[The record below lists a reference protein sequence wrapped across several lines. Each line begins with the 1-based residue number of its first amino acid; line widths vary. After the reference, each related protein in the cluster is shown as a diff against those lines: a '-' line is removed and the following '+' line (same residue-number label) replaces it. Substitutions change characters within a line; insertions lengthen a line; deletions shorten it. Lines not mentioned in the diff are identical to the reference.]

1 MKKWM
6 GISTIVLAG
15 LLGAC
20 GSDDAGEENQGAEND
35 GSAENLLAQIQEE
48 GTITV
53 GTEGTYAP
61 FTFHDDTDKLTG
73 YDVEVMNEIAERMGV
88 EAEYKETQW
97 DSMFEGLNSSR
108 FDVIANQV
116 GVNEERLETYD
127 FSTPYTY
134 SGAVVVVP
142 EDNSSVSAIE
152 DIEGMSSAQ
161 SLTSNYAE
169 IATEYGAELVQ
180 VEGLAQAI
188 ELIKTG
194 RAEVT
199 VNDKLAILDFQKQQ
213 PNAGIK
219 IAAEEENASENAF
232 MFRQGNEELIEEFNK
247 HLEDMQED
255 GTLAEISEEWF
266 GEDVSQ

>member
-1 MKKWM
+1 MKKTLAASLLLT
-6 GISTIVLAG
+6 GVLAG
-15 LLGAC
+15 C
-20 GSDDAGEENQGAEND
+20 GSSEESSDSSNASED
-35 GSAENLLAQIQEE
+35 MNLLESIQEE
-48 GTITV
+48 GVITV

-61 FTFHDDTDKLTG
+61 FTFHDESDALTG

-88 EAEYKETQW
+88 EVEYNETQW
-97 DSMFEGLNSSR
+97 DSMFEGLNSER

-116 GVNEERLETYD
+116 GINDERLETYD
-127 FSTPYTY
+127 FSEPYTL
-134 SGAVVVVP
+134 SSAVVVVP
-142 EDNSSVSAIE
+142 EDNSEVSSFE
-152 DIEGMSSAQ
+152 DIEGKKSAQ
-161 SLTSNYAE
+161 SLTSNYAD

-213 PNAGIK
+213 PDAGIK
-219 IAAEEENASENAF
+219 IAAEESDVSESAF
-232 MFRQGNEELIEEFNK
+232 MFRQGHEELVEEFNK
-247 HLEDMQED
+247 HLADMRED

>member
-1 MKKWM
+1 MKKTLAASLLLT
-6 GISTIVLAG
+6 GVLAG
-15 LLGAC
+15 C
-20 GSDDAGEENQGAEND
+20 GSSEEE
-35 GSAENLLAQIQEE
+35 GSNSSSSEDLSLLESIQEE
-48 GTITV
+48 GVIKV

-61 FTFHDDTDKLTG
+61 FTFHDESDALTG

-88 EAEYKETQW
+88 EVEYNETQW
-97 DSMFEGLNSSR
+97 DSMFEGLNSER

-116 GVNEERLETYD
+116 GINDERLETYD
-127 FSTPYTY
+127 FSEPYTL
-134 SGAVVVVP
+134 SSAVVVVP
-142 EDNSSVSAIE
+142 EDNSEVSAFE
-152 DIEGMSSAQ
+152 DIEGKQSAQ
-161 SLTSNYAE
+161 SLTSNYAD

-213 PNAGIK
+213 PDAGIK
-219 IAAEEENASENAF
+219 IAAEESDVSESAF
-232 MFRQGNEELIEEFNK
+232 MFRQGNEELVEEFNK
-247 HLEDMQED
+247 HLADMKED
-255 GTLAEISEEWF
+255 GTLTEISEEWF